1 LILKLILKEVK
12 ILTEAGARKRI
23 EADMSDL
30 KRMVLRLGM
39 MSGDAIGSA
48 VRALEKSDIPLAR
61 AVIDGDDELDDLT
74 ERIGEGCMAFTA
86 RHQPLGQDLRTV
98 ISIIHIATD
107 LERVGDYGVNISRAV
122 LGLEERPLL
131 KPLIDIPRMAELLLE
146 MLNRAMVAFDV
157 GDPET
162 AKRLFATDEQID
174 ALEKQVLRELIT
186 MVLERMERLEQAFL
200 LLNVARTL
208 ERAGDHLTNIA
219 ERVVYMYTGKTAKAS
234 DYKTPKD
241 R

>member
-1 LILKLILKEVK
+1 MAE
-12 ILTEAGARKRI
+12 TGTRKQL

-39 MSGDAIGSA
+39 MSGDALSRA
-48 VRALEKSDIPLAR
+48 VRALEKGDASPAR

-98 ISIIHIATD
+98 VSIIHIATD
-107 LERVGDYGVNISRAV
+107 LERVGDYGVNISRTV
-122 LGLEERPLL
+122 LGLEDRPLL

-146 MLNRAMVAFDV
+146 MLNRALVAFDV
-157 GDPET
+157 GDAET
-162 AKRLFATDEQID
+162 ARKLFIMDEQID

-186 MVLERMERLEQAFL
+186 MVLERTERLEQAFM

-219 ERVVYMYTGKTAKAS
+219 ERVVYMYTGKMARAS
-234 DYKTPKD
+234 DYKTP
-241 R
+241 RGRQ